1 MGILGIYA
9 SQISG
14 HLIPNTSGTTWTS
27 YALPSSQSYW
37 TPCIG
42 TTKDEW
48 GIAGGT
54 KFQYSSNLGQ
64 TWTERSRNLTGSNLA
79 FGAGKWV
86 VATYTGNTS
95 CVEYSSDNGATWTTG
110 SMPTADNWDSMIFAQ
125 SRFFAVSYGTNTCAT
140 STNGSAW
147 TGVTMPTQ
155 TNARRTSVSYSAGL
169 GMWITT
175 SRDSSHFDSS
185 PDGITWTARTAP
197 FGSSSWYGSAGNA
210 NIFVAIVNASS
221 SYGTSTNGT
230 SWTSRTLPFTASSVA
245 GGESY
250 NGTFIVRT
258 SSTATSAYT
267 STDGINWTSRTLP
280 SGGYDWQAFSKTQE
294 TNSNV
299 MMTSAYGAARVA
311 VSLQ

>member
-1 MGILGIYA
+1 
-9 SQISG
+9 
-14 HLIPNTSGTTWTS
+14 
-27 YALPSSQSYW
+27 
-37 TPCIG
+37 
-42 TTKDEW
+42 
-48 GIAGGT
+48 
-54 KFQYSSNLGQ
+54 
-64 TWTERSRNLTGSNLA
+64 
-79 FGAGKWV
+79 
-86 VATYTGNTS
+86 
-95 CVEYSSDNGATWTTG
+95 
-110 SMPTADNWDSMIFAQ
+110 
-125 SRFFAVSYGTNTCAT
+125 
-140 STNGSAW
+140 
-147 TGVTMPTQ
+147 VTMPTQ